1 MDFPVGTYKIILLPH
16 LFQKIGWDILFPLL
30 FYPSFSP
37 LTYVL
42 LSCMFKNL
50 VTKECKFFSNCV
62 VPENIHTLPKEGHWR
77 GSLEI
82 LRRGGGGGLLPN
94 ILKESMKLNW
104 NFQRGVGVQTKNPL
118 WGEYGKFLEQHNIY
132 IFFQLVTFK
141 LELKVNRWSDLNKR
155 NKNSGQLLK
164 LD

>member
-37 LTYVL
+37 WTYVL

-50 VTKECKFFSNCV
+50 VTKECKFYSKLCGSRKY
-62 VPENIHTLPKEGHWR
+62 PYPPQG

-82 LRRGGGGGLLPN
+82 PRRGGLLPK

-104 NFQRGVGVQTKNPL
+104 NFQRGVGVQTKNPP
-118 WGEYGKFLEQHNIY
+118 WGQYGKFLEQQNIFIFFFNWLLSSWSLKLTGGVIY
-132 IFFQLVTFK
+132 IRETKTLANF
-141 LELKVNRWSDLNKR
+141 
-155 NKNSGQLLK
+155 
-164 LD
+164 

>member
-1 MDFPVGTYKIILLPH
+1 MDFPVGTYKIILLPPPVPEDWMGH
-16 LFQKIGWDILFPLL
+16 FISPL

-50 VTKECKFFSNCV
+50 VTKECKFFSKLCGSRKY
-62 VPENIHTLPKEGHWR
+62 PYPPQG

-82 LRRGGGGGLLPN
+82 PRRGGGGGLLPK

-104 NFQRGVGVQTKNPL
+104 NFQRGVGVQTKNPP
-118 WGEYGKFLEQHNIY
+118 WGEYEKFLEQHNIF
-132 IFFQLVTFK
+132 IFFSIGYFQA
-141 LELKVNRWSDLNKR
+141 
-155 NKNSGQLLK
+155 GA
-164 LD
+164 

>member
-16 LFQKIGWDILFPLL
+16 LFQKIGWDILFPFL

-37 LTYVL
+37 LTYIL

-50 VTKECKFFSNCV
+50 VTKECKFFSKLCGSRKY
-62 VPENIHTLPKEGHWR
+62 PYPPQG

-82 LRRGGGGGLLPN
+82 PRRGGGV
-94 ILKESMKLNW
+94 I
-104 NFQRGVGVQTKNPL
+104 TKNFKGKYEAKLEFPEGC
-118 WGEYGKFLEQHNIY
+118 WGSNQKPSVGGVWKFSGTTQY
-132 IFFQLVTFK
+132 FYFFFFQLVTFK

>member
-50 VTKECKFFSNCV
+50 VTKECKFFSKLCGSRKY
-62 VPENIHTLPKEGHWR
+62 PYPTQG
-77 GSLEI
+77 GSLERVI
-82 LRRGGGGGLLPN
+82 GNSEKRGGGGLLPN

-118 WGEYGKFLEQHNIY
+118 WGEYGKFLEQHNIF
-132 IFFQLVTFK
+132 IFFFNWL
-141 LELKVNRWSDLNKR
+141 LSSWS
-155 NKNSGQLLK
+155 LK
-164 LD
+164 LTGGVI